1 MKKYLIY
8 ITLAFAAM
16 LTASSCHE
24 RYVTYDDAEYVMF
37 ADTIATYPVQQD
49 VEYFSIPV
57 VSTVT
62 RDYDRTFGVEIVDKG
77 NNAIEGLHYRLQSN
91 TVTIKA
97 GETRADVMV
106 HGIYDN
112 IEAEDQLTF
121 QLRLVMNDDLVMPL
135 YGKDTK
141 ANLMKVCP
149 FDINAFTGYCVFTS
163 MFLYD
168 YSITGSYQRLVYTA
182 KHPTEEN
189 TIICRNWLNDGYDVT
204 MKFHTE
210 DQLTFQ
216 LRLVMNDD
224 LVMPLYGKDTK
235 AQLMKVCPFDI
246 NAFTGYC
253 VFTSMFLYD
262 YSLTG
267 SYQRLVYTEKHPTEE
282 NTIICRN
289 WLNDGYDVTMKF
301 HPEDPLRRVVTM
313 DEGQVASDEG
323 SFFGTAHGDDKI
335 LVRSSSINESLFF
348 TCGSYLYLWAE
359 IYVEHLGA
367 PVGTVGH
374 FYNIMEWISDEEAER
389 LRNEGM

>member
-1 MKKYLIY
+1 MHMKKYLIY

-62 RDYDRTFGVEIVDKG
+62 RDYDRTFGVEIIDKG

-112 IEAEDQLTF
+112 IEAEDQLRF

-168 YSITGSYQRLVYTA
+168 YSITGSYQRLVYT
-182 KHPTEEN
+182 
-189 TIICRNWLNDGYDVT
+189 
-204 MKFHTE
+204 
-210 DQLTFQ
+210 
-216 LRLVMNDD
+216 
-224 LVMPLYGKDTK
+224 
-235 AQLMKVCPFDI
+235 
-246 NAFTGYC
+246 
-253 VFTSMFLYD
+253 
-262 YSLTG
+262 
-267 SYQRLVYTEKHPTEE
+267 EKHPTED

-313 DEGQVASDEG
+313 DEGQVVSDEG

-348 TCGSYLYLWAE
+348 TCGSYLYFWAE
-359 IYVEHLGA
+359 IYVENLGE

-374 FYNIMEWISDEEAER
+374 FYNIMEWISDEEAQR

>member
-62 RDYDRTFGVEIVDKG
+62 RDYDRTFGVEIIDKG
-77 NNAIEGLHYRLQSN
+77 NNAIEGMHYRLQSN

-112 IEAEDQLTF
+112 IAAEDQLTF

-168 YSITGSYQRLVYTA
+168 YSITGSYQRLVYT
-182 KHPTEEN
+182 
-189 TIICRNWLNDGYDVT
+189 
-204 MKFHTE
+204 
-210 DQLTFQ
+210 
-216 LRLVMNDD
+216 
-224 LVMPLYGKDTK
+224 
-235 AQLMKVCPFDI
+235 
-246 NAFTGYC
+246 
-253 VFTSMFLYD
+253 
-262 YSLTG
+262 
-267 SYQRLVYTEKHPTEE
+267 EKHPTEE

-301 HPEDPLRRVVTM
+301 HPEDPLKRVVTM

-359 IYVEHLGA
+359 IYVENLGE

-374 FYNIMEWISDEEAER
+374 FYNIMEWISDEEAQR